1 MRLSELNGKE
11 IINLVDGTRVGTFYK
26 VEAVCDLAAGR
37 IHSFLLSERGA
48 LLRREKEIPW
58 KAVRKISKDLL
69 LVALAPEVPG
79 THVKGGQRTTGFA
92 HARTRARKKSLT

>member
-48 LLRREKEIPW
+48 LLRKEREIPW
-58 KAVRKISKDLL
+58 TAVRKISKDLL

-79 THVKGGQRTTGFA
+79 AAGKSGQKAAGR
-92 HARTRARKKSLT
+92 RTR

>member
-11 IINLVDGTRVGTFYK
+11 IINLVDGTKVGAFYK

-37 IHSFLLSERGA
+37 IHSFLLSERGT
-48 LLRREKEIPW
+48 LMRREREIPW
-58 KAVRKISKDLL
+58 EAVRKISKDLL

-79 THVKGGQRTTGFA
+79 THGKSGQKTAGFT
-92 HARTRARKKSLT
+92 RTRARKKSLP